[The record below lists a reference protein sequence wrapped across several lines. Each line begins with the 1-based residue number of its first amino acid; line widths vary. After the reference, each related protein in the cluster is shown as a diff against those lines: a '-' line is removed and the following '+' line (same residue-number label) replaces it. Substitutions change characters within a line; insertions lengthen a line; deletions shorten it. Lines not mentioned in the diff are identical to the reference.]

1 MASTRPVT
9 AGSSQAA
16 PARSMPTS
24 ASSSSNVVRASTGGL
39 ASRRRSSRV
48 YAVYQWHSYV
58 HQHHVGREG
67 LDRGDHLA
75 AVGAFTDDVVAELGS
90 QDVAQPGP
98 HQLLI
103 VGHQHRITSPPLPA
117 GWPRVADD
125 IYARSKGNSFFAEE
139 LLLAG
144 EGRGPGAL
152 PSSLQEVLL
161 ARVVQ
166 LGRGTQELLGVGA
179 GMDEAA
185 LLDGFAGGGRPAA
198 AAARAGRRRIRVPP
212 CAGRRGGVRGV
223 ATWRAGP
230 AGFRA
235 GRRPG

>member
-16 PARSMPTS
+16 PPATTRTARCRSSAGTPLSTKPEAPARSMRTS

-166 LGRGTQELLGVGA
+166 LGRGA
-179 GMDEAA
+179 
-185 LLDGFAGGGRPAA
+185 
-198 AAARAGRRRIRVPP
+198 
-212 CAGRRGGVRGV
+212 
-223 ATWRAGP
+223 
-230 AGFRA
+230 
-235 GRRPG
+235 